1 LVAFALAEAAA
12 IAQPAPRAPGGVS
25 TARPPV
31 AEAAKDYTTVFDAW
45 RAANDPQSTILVV
58 RRGGKTVASRG
69 YNADPAGPTLIDSMS
84 KAITAACTATLIR
97 DGKLSFMTPM
107 RVALSDFF
115 RQYGRPVDRR
125 FEDVTVEQLLTHRS
139 GLHDNRAGDPLIA
152 IRRERIA
159 QHLADVASPQ
169 PVLTAYV
176 TQNSLV
182 SVPGRT
188 FGYSNTGYL
197 ALSAVIEERAGR
209 PFEDYCRDAVLLPL
223 GATSGQLN
231 PDWRMLSGSGGWYIT
246 GADYLAFFEIFNPA
260 HPFLGQAV
268 KDWIDAVRSR
278 WGADNDGQWYS
289 LGVRTSA
296 REGRWA
302 VRHAGTLGWHARN
315 GQGQSIAAVINSLAS
330 RDSSGTGIF
339 VVATPRTGDAGIRS
353 KVLDLHREIARSAA
367 AQRQ

>member
-1 LVAFALAEAAA
+1 MHEAKVIRRVRALISRVRTCSDRISPGRICASRGGGNRTAG
-12 IAQPAPRAPGGVS
+12 APCTGGVS

-45 RAANDPQSTILVV
+45 RAANDPQSAVLVV

-97 DGKLSFMTPM
+97 DGKLSFTTPM

-188 FGYSNTGYL
+188 FG
-197 ALSAVIEERAGR
+197 
-209 PFEDYCRDAVLLPL
+209 
-223 GATSGQLN
+223 
-231 PDWRMLSGSGGWYIT
+231 
-246 GADYLAFFEIFNPA
+246 
-260 HPFLGQAV
+260 
-268 KDWIDAVRSR
+268 
-278 WGADNDGQWYS
+278 
-289 LGVRTSA
+289 
-296 REGRWA
+296 
-302 VRHAGTLGWHARN
+302 
-315 GQGQSIAAVINSLAS
+315 
-330 RDSSGTGIF
+330 
-339 VVATPRTGDAGIRS
+339 
-353 KVLDLHREIARSAA
+353 
-367 AQRQ
+367 